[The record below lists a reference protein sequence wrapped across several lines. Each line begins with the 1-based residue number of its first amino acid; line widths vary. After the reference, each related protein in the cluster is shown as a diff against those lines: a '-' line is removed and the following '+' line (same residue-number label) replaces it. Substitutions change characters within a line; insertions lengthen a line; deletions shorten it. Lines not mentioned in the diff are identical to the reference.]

1 MTLTLVILF
10 ALVILGIT
18 NWFMMKGMREQEQV
32 LEANV
37 DRIHAEL
44 QDSINVFNRYR
55 N

>member
-1 MTLTLVILF
+1 MTFTLVIL
-10 ALVILGIT
+10 ATLILLGII

-44 QDSINVFNRYR
+44 QESINIFNRYR